1 MRDFGEIGI
10 TEAQIDLLEVA
21 QKFCHANSPMESVR
35 ALIED
40 EITGYDVDVWKDI
53 AALGWLGIAVPEKL
67 GGSGLSLA
75 EIVPVVE
82 QMGRY
87 MLHSPFIS
95 TSLAIQA
102 ILAGATQAQIDQILL
117 DILGGAPAT
126 LALSE
131 ANSDWDLNSISATAM
146 LQNNRY
152 ILSGTKT
159 FVADLLSAKWIV
171 MSVKIDAE
179 TRLVILP
186 RADIPDTAF
195 RRETLIDETK
205 RSYSLTLDGLT
216 IDADMVM
223 DRSKTSMALKH
234 IHLVAN
240 LLFAAEMT
248 GACQACIDYT
258 VEYLGTRKQF
268 GRLIG
273 SFQALKHPTVDA
285 FVDYQKA
292 RSLLYSSAYSFMGN
306 TPDLRKC
313 EISTRMVAVQA
324 KTALS
329 FAADRAI
336 QFHGGFGFSYDC
348 DAQLYRRRAI
358 FLSSQYGDGRY
369 HKEKLAQMIFS

>member
-10 TEAQIDLLEVA
+10 TEAQIDLLQVA

-102 ILAGATQAQIDQILL
+102 ILAGATQAQIDQILP

-146 LQNNRY
+146 WPICSAQN
-152 ILSGTKT
+152 
-159 FVADLLSAKWIV
+159 
-171 MSVKIDAE
+171 
-179 TRLVILP
+179 
-186 RADIPDTAF
+186 
-195 RRETLIDETK
+195 
-205 RSYSLTLDGLT
+205 GL
-216 IDADMVM
+216 
-223 DRSKTSMALKH
+223 
-234 IHLVAN
+234 
-240 LLFAAEMT
+240 
-248 GACQACIDYT
+248 
-258 VEYLGTRKQF
+258 
-268 GRLIG
+268 
-273 SFQALKHPTVDA
+273 
-285 FVDYQKA
+285 
-292 RSLLYSSAYSFMGN
+292 
-306 TPDLRKC
+306 
-313 EISTRMVAVQA
+313 
-324 KTALS
+324 
-329 FAADRAI
+329 
-336 QFHGGFGFSYDC
+336 
-348 DAQLYRRRAI
+348 
-358 FLSSQYGDGRY
+358 
-369 HKEKLAQMIFS
+369 